1 LENSSCSCDWS
12 FFLFKKQ
19 LHIKPF
25 SNSKVLIEKIL
36 FIMKNG
42 ITILF
47 VILGMAFSSAQESEN
62 PEFTGEN
69 FSLEGALALF
79 KKANSLEEFE
89 TMLNKEDNNI
99 NNLDLNDDGNTDY
112 INVDDIKKNNTH
124 VIVLSTFLGEN
135 DKQDIAT
142 IGIEKTGTT
151 EATLQIEGDTDLY
164 AENTI
169 AEPSDIDQKIEKS
182 KGGPDIGNIITTQ
195 LFVNVWFWPCVRY
208 LYAPSYVVWVSPYRW
223 NNHPR
228 WWRPWRPFRYNLFYT
243 RCAPH
248 RIYFHRTP
256 TRRLVYVRNVYTP
269 RRHYSKVVVHH
280 KTVVVRNNN
289 PKTIVVK
296 NSNRK
301 VKAIKISRRGGGRR
315 H

>member
-1 LENSSCSCDWS
+1 MRNS
-12 FFLFKKQ
+12 
-19 LHIKPF
+19 
-25 SNSKVLIEKIL
+25 
-36 FIMKNG
+36 
-42 ITILF
+42 ITVLF

-79 KKANSLEEFE
+79 KNANSLEEFE
-89 TMLNKEDNNI
+89 TLLNKEDNNV

-112 INVDDIKKNNTH
+112 INVDAIKENNTH

-142 IGIEKTGTT
+142 IGIEKTGAT
-151 EATLQIEGDTDLY
+151 EATLQIEGDTNLY

-169 AEPSDIDQKIEKS
+169 AEPSDIDEKIEKS
-182 KGGPDIGNIITTQ
+182 KGGPDIGNSTTTRI
-195 LFVNVWFWPCVRY
+195 FVNVWFWPSVRFI
-208 LYAPSYVVWVSPYRW
+208 YAPSYVVWTSPYRW

-228 WWRPWRPFRYNLFYT
+228 WWRPWRPFRHSIFYT

-248 RIYFHRTP
+248 RVYYHRTP
-256 TRRLVYVRNVYTP
+256 TRRLAYVRNVYTP
-269 RRHYSKVVVHH
+269 RRHFSKVVVHKNNR

-289 PKTIVVK
+289 PKKVVVRNNNNKTVVVRNNNQKKNVVRNNKTVVVK
-296 NSNRK
+296 NQK
-301 VKAIKISRRGGGRR
+301 VKAVKTSKRSDDKRN
-315 H
+315 